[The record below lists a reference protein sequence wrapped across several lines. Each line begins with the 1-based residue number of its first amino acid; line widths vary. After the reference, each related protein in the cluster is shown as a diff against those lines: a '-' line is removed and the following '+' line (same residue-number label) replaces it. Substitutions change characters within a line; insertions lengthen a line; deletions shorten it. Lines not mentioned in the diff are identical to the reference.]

1 MAALLHLHVL
11 RGQEVE
17 LYDTE
22 EQQVEAIKDWWKE
35 NGKAVIIGAVV
46 GLGGLFGWRYY
57 QDTVI
62 QASETASQ
70 SYTTAMN
77 TLQEKGVDAQSDVQ
91 AFIESNEVKEYSV
104 LAALQLAKAQ
114 VEAKDFAAAL
124 EQLKWA
130 QSNTKDAALSPLISY
145 RIARIET
152 EMGNFDAANTEL
164 GKVTDTAW
172 AGRIAELRGDIALR
186 QGDKDA
192 AYAAYTEAQQAADAS
207 PTLQMKLDD
216 LAK

>member
-1 MAALLHLHVL
+1 M
-11 RGQEVE
+11 E

-57 QDTVI
+57 QDSVI

>member
-1 MAALLHLHVL
+1 M
-11 RGQEVE
+11 E

-104 LAALQLAKAQ
+104 LA
-114 VEAKDFAAAL
+114 
-124 EQLKWA
+124 
-130 QSNTKDAALSPLISY
+130 
-145 RIARIET
+145 
-152 EMGNFDAANTEL
+152 
-164 GKVTDTAW
+164 
-172 AGRIAELRGDIALR
+172 
-186 QGDKDA
+186 
-192 AYAAYTEAQQAADAS
+192 
-207 PTLQMKLDD
+207 
-216 LAK
+216 

>member
-1 MAALLHLHVL
+1 M
-11 RGQEVE
+11 E

-22 EQQVEAIKDWWKE
+22 EQQVEAIKDWWRE

>member
-1 MAALLHLHVL
+1 M
-11 RGQEVE
+11 E

-164 GKVTDTAW
+164 GKVTGTAW

>member
-1 MAALLHLHVL
+1 M
-11 RGQEVE
+11 E

-57 QDTVI
+57 QDSVI
-62 QASETASQ
+62 QASEAASQ
-70 SYTTAMN
+70 SYTTVMN
-77 TLQEKGVDAQSDVQ
+77 ALQTKGADAQADIQ
-91 AFIESNEVKEYSV
+91 AFIDSNKVKEYSV
-104 LAALQLAKAQ
+104 LAALQLAKVQ
-114 VEAKDFAAAL
+114 VDAKDLSAAL

-130 QSNTKDAALSPLISY
+130 QSNTKDAALTPLISY
-145 RIARIET
+145 RIARIEA
-152 EMGNFDAANTEL
+152 EMGNFDAANAEL
-164 GKVTDTAW
+164 GKVTDAAW
-172 AGRIAELRGDIALR
+172 TGRIAELRGDIALR

-192 AYAAYTEAQQAADAS
+192 AYTAYTEAQQAADAS
-207 PTLQMKLDD
+207 PALQMKLDD

>member
-1 MAALLHLHVL
+1 M
-11 RGQEVE
+11 E

-130 QSNTKDAALSPLISY
+130 QSNTEDAALSPLISY

>member
-1 MAALLHLHVL
+1 M
-11 RGQEVE
+11 E

-192 AYAAYTEAQQAADAS
+192 AYTAYTEAQQAADAS

>member
-1 MAALLHLHVL
+1 M
-11 RGQEVE
+11 E

-114 VEAKDFAAAL
+114 VEAKGFAAAL

-186 QGDKDA
+186 QGDKGA

>member
-1 MAALLHLHVL
+1 M
-11 RGQEVE
+11 E

-130 QSNTKDAALSPLISY
+130 QRNTKDAALSPLISY

>member
-1 MAALLHLHVL
+1 M
-11 RGQEVE
+11 E

-104 LAALQLAKAQ
+104 LATLQLAKAQ

>member
-1 MAALLHLHVL
+1 M
-11 RGQEVE
+11 E

-192 AYAAYTEAQQAADAS
+192 AYVAYTEAQQAVDAS

>member
-1 MAALLHLHVL
+1 M
-11 RGQEVE
+11 E

-192 AYAAYTEAQQAADAS
+192 AYAAYTKAQQAADAS

>member
-1 MAALLHLHVL
+1 M
-11 RGQEVE
+11 E

-114 VEAKDFAAAL
+114 VEAKDFTAAL

-130 QSNTKDAALSPLISY
+130 QSNTKDAVLSPLISY

>member
-1 MAALLHLHVL
+1 M
-11 RGQEVE
+11 E

-70 SYTTAMN
+70 SYTTAVN

-114 VEAKDFAAAL
+114 VEAKDFTAAL

-164 GKVTDTAW
+164 GKVTETAW

>member
-1 MAALLHLHVL
+1 M
-11 RGQEVE
+11 E

-114 VEAKDFAAAL
+114 VEAKDFTAAL

-130 QSNTKDAALSPLISY
+130 QSNTKDAALSPLIIY

>member
-1 MAALLHLHVL
+1 M
-11 RGQEVE
+11 E

-114 VEAKDFAAAL
+114 VEAKDFTAAL

-152 EMGNFDAANTEL
+152 EVGNFDAANTEL